1 MPHRILLLLGMFAL
15 ASCSSNSPDDL
26 IDAKIIPETVTFTN
40 DVQPIINANC
50 IMCHQNPPL
59 NGAPM
64 PMTDYAKVKQAVQD
78 RGLIGRISR
87 AQGTSGMMP
96 NGGTRLPQAKID
108 IIIKWRDQGFQ
119 N

>member
-1 MPHRILLLLGMFAL
+1 MPNRFLLLPGMFAL

-26 IDAKIIPETVTFTN
+26 AGKIIIPETVTYTN
-40 DVQPIINANC
+40 DVKPIIDDNC
-50 IMCHQNPPL
+50 IMCHQSPPL

-64 PMTDYAKVKQAVQD
+64 SMLDYAKVKEAVQN
-78 RGLIGRISR
+78 RGLVGRISKP
-87 AQGTSGMMP
+87 QGDPDMMP
-96 NGGTRLPQAKID
+96 FGGTRLPQAKID